1 MRAKELIIMSILA
14 AYIFP
19 HPPIVIPEIGHGE
32 EKDISSTTEGYMEC
46 ARRIAAE
53 KPDTILIISPHAT
66 IYSDY
71 FHISPGKSA
80 YGDFSD
86 FRAGDV
92 SFDVDY
98 DEELVS
104 AISGKAEKSGIP
116 AGTLGQRDASLD
128 HGTLIPIYFISKEY
142 KDFKVV
148 RMGFSGLPAIT
159 QYRMGQCIA
168 EAANSL
174 GRKLVVIASGDL
186 SHKLKD
192 DGPYGFNAQGPVF
205 DKMITGIMSSGD
217 FSAFLDMPAAVSEP
231 AAECGLRSFQIMSGI
246 LDRLAVKPE
255 MISYE
260 GPFGVGYGIGSFEVT
275 GPDPSRNFGD
285 QYISQDEKR
294 REDIRGHESDIVKLA
309 RYTVENFVK
318 NGAVPDEPEDVPSEL
333 KKEKAGAFVS
343 LHKFDGLRGC
353 IGTFLP
359 TRSDLASEIMH
370 NAVSACSE
378 DPRFEAVRED
388 ELDDLVYSVDILS
401 APEHIDSKD
410 ELDPKTYG
418 VIVTNGSRRGLLLPD
433 LEGVDT
439 VDAQISIAKA
449 KAGIGEETPVD
460 LERFKVVRWK

>member
-1 MRAKELIIMSILA
+1 MSILA

-19 HPPIVIPEIGHGE
+19 HPPIVIPEIGRGE

-71 FHISPGKSA
+71 FHISPGKTAS
-80 YGDFSD
+80 GDFSA

-98 DEELVS
+98 DEELIS
-104 AISGKAEKSGIP
+104 AISGTAEKAGIP
-116 AGTLGQRDASLD
+116 AGTLGERDPSID

-168 EAANSL
+168 DAANSL

-192 DGPYGFNAQGPVF
+192 DGPYGYNEQGPVF
-205 DKMITGIMSSGD
+205 DKMVTGTMASGD
-217 FSAFLDMPAAVSEP
+217 FSGFLDMPASVSEP

-246 LDRLAVKPE
+246 LDKLDVE
-255 MISYE
+255 QELLSYE
-260 GPFGVGYGIGSFEVT
+260 GPFGVGYGVASFKVT
-275 GPDPSRNFGD
+275 GHDPSRNFGD
-285 QYISQDEKR
+285 QYITRDEKKR
-294 REDIRGHESDIVKLA
+294 KDIMSDESDIVKLA
-309 RYTVENFVK
+309 RYTVENYVRT
-318 NGAVPDEPEDVPSEL
+318 GAVPDQPGDIPDGL
-333 KKEKAGAFVS
+333 RDQKAGAFVS
-343 LHKFDGLRGC
+343 LHKFDALRGC

-359 TRSDLASEIMH
+359 TTEDLVSEIMQ

-378 DPRFEAVRED
+378 DPRFAAVRED

-401 APEHIDSKD
+401 APEHINSKD
-410 ELDPKTYG
+410 ELDPKVYG
-418 VIVTNGSRRGLLLPD
+418 MIVTRGSNRGLLLPD

-449 KAGIGEETPVD
+449 KAGLGEDTPVE